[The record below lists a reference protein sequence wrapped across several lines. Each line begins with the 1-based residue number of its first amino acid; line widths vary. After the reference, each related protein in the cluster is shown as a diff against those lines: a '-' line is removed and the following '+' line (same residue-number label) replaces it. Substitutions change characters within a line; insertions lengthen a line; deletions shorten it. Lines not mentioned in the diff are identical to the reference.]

1 MYFLWVDNAKCG
13 HAPEIWRE
21 SHDAPIYGWV
31 SHTPT
36 LKNEKKVEALETP
49 QTSSQRPSWS
59 SRLTTVTDQL
69 TKQDEQHSIN
79 NRHYLLN

>member
-36 LKNEKKVEALETP
+36 LKNEKKVERLF
-49 QTSSQRPSWS
+49 QTVVIFDLTQPSILCVKMVR
-59 SRLTTVTDQL
+59 SRAD
-69 TKQDEQHSIN
+69 
-79 NRHYLLN
+79 LLLLILHVSKHV